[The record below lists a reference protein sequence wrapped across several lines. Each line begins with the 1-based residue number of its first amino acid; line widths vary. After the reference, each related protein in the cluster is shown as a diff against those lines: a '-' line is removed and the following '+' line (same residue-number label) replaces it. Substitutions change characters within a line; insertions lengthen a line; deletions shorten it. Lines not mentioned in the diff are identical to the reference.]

1 MPGGATEGTESD
13 ALGYATSKD
22 GIHWTKYP
30 LNPIFVPD
38 GSIPWEMAKVS
49 APFVW
54 KRDGWYYMSYLG
66 NDADMRG
73 SNGLARSRDGITNW
87 ERHPSN
93 PIIASSEG
101 CWDHNCICKLMIIE
115 TETGYMA
122 GTTAATGKLRKS
134 ELYIMKDLIWD
145 LRQMESRRRMS
156 GRLFLSLPHQYHTL
170 IICLKTSIHHRQL
183 HVKNKKRLIF
193 GGITC

>member
-1 MPGGATEGTESD
+1 MPAAATEGTESD

-115 TETGYMA
+115 TETGYM
-122 GTTAATGKLRKS
+122 GWYNGGNRKIEEIGIVYHEGFDLGFETDGKPAPNERGDYSYLCP
-134 ELYIMKDLIWD
+134 I
-145 LRQMESRRRMS
+145 
-156 GRLFLSLPHQYHTL
+156 
-170 IICLKTSIHHRQL
+170 
-183 HVKNKKRLIF
+183 N
-193 GGITC
+193 ITH